1 MIIVSVF
8 SRTGSKVD
16 EPVFLVVENIFDGVV
31 MKDKSVGFR
40 YKSGKATKNRQ
51 NQYLD
56 DSIEYSRK
64 HRVMMKSF
72 EPDPNSLH
80 HVTEESIAE
89 ERKLVEQERQ
99 KRIKFLEEKQTAL
112 EKILAVVE
120 NYPNVEQILSG
131 SEKLYHVEVPE
142 HENVISV
149 KTSSGAYK
157 NIEREIERI
166 VDDLEILDSFS
177 DDEND
182 EEADGFF
189 DVSQIKQLIEKSEK
203 IMSMERISPLDSV
216 DGRHVGYDK
225 FDAIKDEID
234 NDSGSYESALGRLF
248 DRILQFFFHV
258 KIFNYSGQY

>member
-1 MIIVSVF
+1 MVI
-8 SRTGSKVD
+8 
-16 EPVFLVVENIFDGVV
+16 ENIFDGVV
-31 MKDKSVGFR
+31 MKDKGVGFR
-40 YKSGKATKNRQ
+40 YKPGKATKNRQ

-72 EPDPNSLH
+72 EPDPDSLH

-120 NYPNVEQILSG
+120 NYPNVEQLLSG

-166 VDDLEILDSFS
+166 LDDLEILDGFS
-177 DDEND
+177 DDETD
-182 EEADGFF
+182 EAGGFF
-189 DVSQIKQLIEKSEK
+189 DVSQIKEIIEKSEK

-216 DGRHVGYDK
+216 DGRHGGYDK

-234 NDSGSYESALGRLF
+234 NDSGSYESARGQRL
-248 DRILQFFFHV
+248 
-258 KIFNYSGQY
+258 N